1 MWFDGLGY
9 AIIVACECGARL
21 RLVRAGCWMWGIIFW
36 CCGFIAGT
44 CELATS
50 RPARN
55 DVLCDLHPPLASTIL
70 FLRLHC
76 MGRPSVDTRSCNLLL
91 LHSRSFLHVTY
102 FRSSL
107 TQSPSTTRSHS
118 ILSSTSK
125 HPHHHR
131 LQASPLY
138 YTAPESS
145 VTSPITPQLHKK
157 LPSPCS
163 APPVCTSLARHAKR
177 SASDILSHLVATRA
191 HRRSPFANVPAAYIS
206 SSSPRSLRLSTT
218 SLLTPSTSSATPT
231 TAKDLLTTHTMTKNL
246 SNSLPERSSD
256 KVNRVPDAV
265 TGPGPGKKRGAGEA
279 FDKTESKTTASARK
293 PRRAAVKEAVV
304 EEEVE
309 VEAKAKKP
317 RKATA
322 SRPVKILPPLAE
334 RTQNIQHRIGAH
346 VSIAGGKLY
355 LEFIFMQH
363 SLTWHR
369 QWYSRRAQCHH
380 QHGLHRVSSA
390 SSSLLDEI

>member
-1 MWFDGLGY
+1 
-9 AIIVACECGARL
+9 
-21 RLVRAGCWMWGIIFW
+21 
-36 CCGFIAGT
+36 
-44 CELATS
+44 
-50 RPARN
+50 
-55 DVLCDLHPPLASTIL
+55 
-70 FLRLHC
+70 
-76 MGRPSVDTRSCNLLL
+76 MGRPSVDIRSCNLRLL
-91 LHSRSFLHVTY
+91 RSRSFLHVTC

-107 TQSPSTTRSHS
+107 THSPSTTRSRS
-118 ILSSTSK
+118 ILSSTNK

-131 LQASPLY
+131 LQATPLC

-145 VTSPITPQLHKK
+145 VTSPVTTPQLHKK

-191 HRRSPFANVPAAYIS
+191 HRRSPFANAAAAYIS
-206 SSSPRSLRLSTT
+206 SPSPRSLLS
-218 SLLTPSTSSATPT
+218 SLRTPSTSSATST
-231 TAKDLLTTHTMTKNL
+231 TATSTTIANDQLTTYTMTKKL
-246 SNSLPERSSD
+246 SNSLSD
-256 KVNRVPDAV
+256 KSTDKLSRVPDAV
-265 TGPGPGKKRGAGEA
+265 TGPGSGKKREAGEA
-279 FDKTESKTTASARK
+279 FDETNSKTTASARPK
-293 PRRAAVKEAVV
+293 RAAVKETVV

-317 RKATA
+317 RKATT

-355 LEFIFMQH
+355 LDFVFMQH